1 MHKFRLYFD
10 KDREETFLNDMAE
23 KGYAMEKFFLG
34 LYTFTRCEPGEY
46 TYRVDLI
53 HGKTVKE
60 TNDFYDLVREA
71 GGELVQTWGFW
82 AFYRKRGAFELYTDQ
97 DSQISQYEKI
107 RKTFFIITLLELFIT
122 LQQWSFFFG
131 HRETYNIFLAVIMS
145 FLTLT
150 LFAQVVKCT
159 IKIQRLKS
167 L

>member
-10 KDREETFLNDMAE
+10 KDKEETFLNDMAA

-34 LYTFTRCEPGEY
+34 YYTFARCEPGEY

-82 AFYRKRGAFELYTDQ
+82 AFYRKRGVFELYTDLE
-97 DSQISQYEKI
+97 SQITQYEKI
-107 RKTFFIITLLELFIT
+107 RKTFLMVAIFELFIT
-122 LQQWSFFFG
+122 LQQWSLFFK
-131 HRETYNIFLAVIMS
+131 HRETYSLFLTTLIS
-145 FLTLT
+145 FLTLV

-159 IKIQRLKS
+159 KKIQSLKAM
-167 L
+167 